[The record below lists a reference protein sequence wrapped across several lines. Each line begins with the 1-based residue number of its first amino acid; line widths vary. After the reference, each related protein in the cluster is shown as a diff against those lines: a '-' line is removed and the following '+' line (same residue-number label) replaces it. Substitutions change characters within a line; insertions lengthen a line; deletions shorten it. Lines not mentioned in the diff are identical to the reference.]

1 MYATHAPCTDCA
13 RAIISVGHKM
23 IVTHEVKSIRPPRK
37 NTWRDKLAYSEQ
49 MFKEAGIEYL
59 VLPREN

>member
-1 MYATHAPCTDCA
+1 
-13 RAIISVGHKM
+13 M
-23 IVTHEVKSIRPPRK
+23 IVTHEVKIDSSTPQ